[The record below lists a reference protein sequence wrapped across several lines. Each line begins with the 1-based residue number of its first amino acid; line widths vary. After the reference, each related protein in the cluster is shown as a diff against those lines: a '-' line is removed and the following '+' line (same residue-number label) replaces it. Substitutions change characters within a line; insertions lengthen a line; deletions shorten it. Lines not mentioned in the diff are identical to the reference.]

1 MILCDGE
8 RATGSRLV
16 ADWQQT
22 GSRLAAGKNGL
33 LTTAVPHTHN
43 APMFQAIRQV
53 IFAFTAVCCGLI
65 GLFWL
70 WFMYQFSLRWL
81 DADGEVGAV
90 MGTAVV
96 FGREGAYWIGGVAV
110 GWLLLALFFGFM
122 QWRISR
128 SPKSEA

>member
-1 MILCDGE
+1 MLRPE
-8 RATGSRLV
+8 MRFKV
-16 ADWQQT
+16 
-22 GSRLAAGKNGL
+22 GKKRL
-33 LTTAVPHTHN
+33 LTTAVPAAHN
-43 APMFQAIRQV
+43 ATMFQAIRQV

-81 DADGEVGAV
+81 DANGEVGPMV
-90 MGTAVV
+90 GTAVV

-122 QWRISR
+122 QWRVSR
-128 SPKSEA
+128 SPKPEAG